1 MNKVELSNVVGGA
14 LQEKFNKSFERVID
28 NLQDQNTSFKVKRS
42 ITIKL
47 TFEQNEERDDVSV
60 SVDVQEKLAPQTGM
74 KTSFAIGKDL
84 KTGIA
89 SKAYAVVPSPCSLQ
103 PFRTFLEVE
112 QPASQFIFRMRGDRS
127 IECALF
133 EADGGAWKREAMRNV
148 KEYLTDKLAGVPDI
162 IIIS

>member
-14 LQEKFNKSFERVID
+14 LQEKFNKSFELVID

-84 KTGIA
+84 RTGELFAEEYGKQVKGQTVMKT
-89 SKAYAVVPSPCSLQ
+89 V
-103 PFRTFLEVE
+103 
-112 QPASQFIFRMRGDRS
+112 
-127 IECALF
+127 
-133 EADGGAWKREAMRNV
+133 REP
-148 KEYLTDKLAGVPDI
+148 EPLTDVPVNPETGEVLETKATAQVIDLRKAAQ
-162 IIIS
+162 S

>member
-84 KTGIA
+84 KTGEL
-89 SKAYAVVPSPCSLQ
+89 YAEEYGKQVKGQTVMNA
-103 PFRTFLEVE
+103 V
-112 QPASQFIFRMRGDRS
+112 
-127 IECALF
+127 
-133 EADGGAWKREAMRNV
+133 REP
-148 KEYLTDKLAGVPDI
+148 EPLTDIPVDRETGEVLETKATVQVIDLRRAAQ
-162 IIIS
+162 S